1 MSRADFSKMKAKEIT
16 IYSSNLDSLRVSI
29 KKLLKYKS
37 LIWVFAKRDLK
48 VKYAQTS
55 LGIGWSIFKPLL
67 GLIIYVSFFG
77 LLLNWNAGDVPY
89 PMYVLSGLVGWN
101 LFLYIVSNGVSSVSE
116 SSDIIQKIY
125 FPKSILPLSKTV
137 VGLVE
142 ALVSMLLLIPLL
154 IYYEISLSWRILFI
168 PVVLAYNILLGL
180 CVVFVVASIAVKKR
194 DILQVLPFLL
204 NMAIWFTPVFF
215 AVSILPEKFRFLM
228 NYNPLANMVEL
239 WRWVLFEEV
248 VFQWIWAF
256 NFLLVSV
263 AALLGFYYYS
273 RQETNFTDFA

>member
-1 MSRADFSKMKAKEIT
+1 MADFFKMKPKETIT
-16 IYSSNLDSLRVSI
+16 YSSNLDSLRVSI
-29 KKLLKYKS
+29 LKLLKYRN
-37 LIWVFAKRDLK
+37 LIWVFAKRDLR

-55 LGIGWSIFKPLL
+55 LGIGWSVFKPLL

-77 LLLNWNAGDVPY
+77 LLLNWNAGNIPY
-89 PMYVLSGLVGWN
+89 PVYVLSGLVGWN
-101 LFLYIVSNGVSSVSE
+101 LFLYIVGNGVLSVSE

-137 VGLVE
+137 VGIAE
-142 ALVSMLLLIPLL
+142 ALVSMLILVPLL

-168 PVVLAYNILLGL
+168 PLVLLYNVLLGL
-180 CVVFVVASIAVKKR
+180 CVVFVIASVAIKKR

-215 AVSILPEKFRFLM
+215 TVLILPEKFRFLM

>member
-1 MSRADFSKMKAKEIT
+1 MKAKEIIT
-16 IYSSNLDSLRVSI
+16 YSSNLDTLGDSI

-37 LIWVFAKRDLK
+37 LIWVFAKRDLR

-77 LLLNWNAGDVPY
+77 LLLNWNSGKIPY

-101 LFLYIVSNGVSSVSE
+101 LFLYIVSNGLSSVSE
-116 SSDIIQKIY
+116 SSNIIQKIY

-154 IYYEISLSWRILFI
+154 IYYEISLSWRVLLI
-168 PVVLAYNILLGL
+168 PFVLAYNVLLGL
-180 CVVFVVASIAVKKR
+180 FVVFVIASIAVKKR

-215 AVSILPEKFRFLM
+215 TVSILPEKFKFLM

-248 VFQWIWAF
+248 EFQLIWAF
-256 NFLLVSV
+256 NFLLVSI
-263 AALLGFYYYS
+263 AAILGFYYYS
-273 RQETNFTDFA
+273 RREANFTDFA